1 LEDLVLIGEIKAV
14 DSDGFL
20 SVFSYSDFPDR
31 FQNLKSVFIEIYGV
45 VRPFFVEDSAIN
57 GNKIFLKF
65 RNFNS
70 SDEASFLIG
79 KKFFILPAELVKLK
93 EDEFYVHDLIGSV
106 VIRND
111 IKVGVIEDLIETPAN
126 DVLVI
131 ISDDGE
137 ELLIPVV
144 KIFVDSFDQE
154 NKTLYLK
161 PGEESI
167 YDDED

>member
-70 SDEASFLIG
+70 PDEASFLIG
-79 KKFFILPAELVKLK
+79 KKFFILPSELVKLK
-93 EDEFYVHDLIGSV
+93 DDEFYIHDLVGSV
-106 VIRND
+106 VLRNNKK
-111 IKVGVIEDLIETPAN
+111 IGVIEDVIETPAN

-144 KIFVDSFDQE
+144 KSFVESFDQE

-161 PGEESI
+161 SGEENI